1 MPTAAGNFV
10 PFVVWFNF
18 LAGFAYIAVGVG
30 LWVRRRWAVLLAA
43 ALAAGTALL
52 WLAFNCGLLAP
63 VQVQVQIAA
72 VKERPRQLLLC
83 AASVTGFRHM
93 AT

>member
-1 MPTAAGNFV
+1 M

-18 LAGFAYIAVGVG
+18 LAGFAYIAAGVG
-30 LWVRRRWAVLLAA
+30 LWVRRRWAVVLAA

-52 WLAFNCGLLAP
+52 WLAFDCGLL

-72 VKERPRQLLLC
+72 VKERPRKILLC
-83 AASVTGFRHM
+83 VASVTGFRHM